1 VWGGS
6 LPTVVQIRNQEILL
20 ELEPGSIERK
30 RKAEA
35 GPLEL
40 RGLKKYTDQG
50 SAGNHSSG

>member
-1 VWGGS
+1 VWSGS

-35 GPLEL
+35 GPPEL
-40 RGLKKYTDQG
+40 RGLKK
-50 SAGNHSSG
+50 